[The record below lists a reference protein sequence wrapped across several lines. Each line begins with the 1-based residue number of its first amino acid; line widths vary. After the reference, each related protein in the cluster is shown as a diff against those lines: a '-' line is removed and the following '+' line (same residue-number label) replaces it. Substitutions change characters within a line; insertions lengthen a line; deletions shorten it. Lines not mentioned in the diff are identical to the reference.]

1 MHSLGV
7 KPYIPYGEIWPQ
19 ETTNIP
25 VLYNI
30 KHYVDIMNHL
40 KDSHCLKD
48 SQVWQTV
55 GMDGQMDRLTHST
68 CHALLQCMAK
78 IHAFTQWAE
87 TCSVT

>member
-1 MHSLGV
+1 MCTIVTDLRSCTVSETRWIIFQFSPSTGLSLMHSLGV

-48 SQVWQTV
+48 SQV
-55 GMDGQMDRLTHST
+55 
-68 CHALLQCMAK
+68 
-78 IHAFTQWAE
+78 
-87 TCSVT
+87 